1 MTEKNDKILSSV
13 AKYYAEKLRAF
24 GATPKGVDWN
34 DEEGQYERFDQLAK
48 LLENCNEECVSVFD
62 LGCGYGEFLRYFR
75 TRCWHLTQLNFEG
88 VDLSYEMISAARH
101 IWQDEKNVKF
111 TMGHLPVARADF
123 GFASGVFNVRLGVDP
138 DFWSQ
143 YIIDTLT
150 SMDQYTKR
158 GFAFNCLSAYSDKH
172 RQVDKLYY
180 ADPAVLF
187 DYCKRNFSKN
197 VALLHDYNMYE
208 FTILVRK

>member
-1 MTEKNDKILSSV
+1 MTENTNKIFESV
-13 AKYYAEKLRAF
+13 AHYYAEKLHAY

-34 DEEGQYERFDQLAK
+34 DTAGQYERFDQLAK
-48 LLENCNEECVSVFD
+48 LIKNCNEARVSVFD
-62 LGCGYGEFLRYFR
+62 LGCGYGEFLRYLR
-75 TRCWHLTQLNFEG
+75 TCCGQFNQLDFEG
-88 VDLSYEMISAARH
+88 VDLSNDMIAAAQN
-101 IWQDEKNVKF
+101 IWQDQKNAKF

-123 GFASGVFNVRLGVDP
+123 GFASGIFNVRLGVDS
-138 DFWSQ
+138 DVWLR
-143 YIIDTLT
+143 YILDTLT
-150 SMDQYTKR
+150 SMDKYTSR

-180 ADPAVLF
+180 ADPVVLF
-187 DYCKRNFSKN
+187 DYCKRKFSKN